1 MLVLILVGRQCS
13 DSMGSFSFSRAICNH
28 LETYEKHWMF
38 SAAACK
44 EHYIAVSETHNL
56 QEKQNQNVLG
66 YLTTG
71 IFLMS
76 RCGLGLVRRASF
88 LAFSSSITAFTTN
101 KNWNWTIYYLLLLYT
116 TTAVVTRG
124 GGRVSSSSSV
134 GKGPFL
140 WKKKRGA
147 KYELHRNRREFNG
160 CNWIFEGKASFRQ
173 IAFSH
178 SKTVNSKLY
187 VGIWAK
193 PRWWLCCCCCCCCIE
208 DDDR

>member
-1 MLVLILVGRQCS
+1 MVSNGVLVLILVGRQCS

-134 GKGPFL
+134 KKRPFL
-140 WKKKRGA
+140 WKNIR
-147 KYELHRNRREFNG
+147 
-160 CNWIFEGKASFRQ
+160 CKA
-173 IAFSH
+173 
-178 SKTVNSKLY
+178 
-187 VGIWAK
+187 
-193 PRWWLCCCCCCCCIE
+193 
-208 DDDR
+208 

>member
-1 MLVLILVGRQCS
+1 MVSNGVLVLILVGRQCS

-88 LAFSSSITAFTTN
+88 LAFSSSITTFTTTN
-101 KNWNWTIYYLLLLYT
+101 KNWKLVVVVGLAQVLLLE
-116 TTAVVTRG
+116 
-124 GGRVSSSSSV
+124 
-134 GKGPFL
+134 KGHFCG
-140 WKKKRGA
+140 KKKRC
-147 KYELHRNRREFNG
+147 K
-160 CNWIFEGKASFRQ
+160 
-173 IAFSH
+173 
-178 SKTVNSKLY
+178 V
-187 VGIWAK
+187 
-193 PRWWLCCCCCCCCIE
+193 
-208 DDDR
+208 